1 MSKSFSMTLAVF
13 PLQLGLHNFNLKS
26 CSLMLNP
33 KAVDFLLRRKRKW
46 KQGRTKEDQQGF
58 TILGGC
64 SWGEKHIKEGRRRS
78 RFIGDRI
85 ESRLPFT
92 LKSFLFSSIS
102 FLFFSSYFLNS
113 FVWTLLILVLISILS
128 IRKEVDFQFSDLES
142 LCCNFYF
149 LVKDLFQL
157 HVLG

>member
-1 MSKSFSMTLAVF
+1 MMLEVF
-13 PLQLGLHNFNLKS
+13 PLQLGFHNFNLKS

-46 KQGRTKEDQQGF
+46 EQGRTKKDQQGF
-58 TILGGC
+58 TFLGRC
-64 SWGEKHIKEGRRRS
+64 SWREKHSKEGRRRS
-78 RFIGDRI
+78 RFISDRI
-85 ESRLPFT
+85 ESKLPFT

-102 FLFFSSYFLNS
+102 FLFFFFSRYFLNS

-128 IRKEVDFQFSDLES
+128 IRKRVDFQFSDLES
-142 LCCNFYF
+142 LCFNFYF
-149 LVKDLFQL
+149 LVKDLFEF

>member
-1 MSKSFSMTLAVF
+1 MSKSFFNTLVVF

-33 KAVDFLLRRKRKW
+33 KAADFLLRRKKKW

-64 SWGEKHIKEGRRRS
+64 SWGEKYSKEGRRRS

-92 LKSFLFSSIS
+92 LKSFSLLPSLFFS
-102 FLFFSSYFLNS
+102 FLFKLFYEFFCMNSLNFSSYFNFINKKRS
-113 FVWTLLILVLISILS
+113 W
-128 IRKEVDFQFSDLES
+128 FSVFRSGIFML
-142 LCCNFYF
+142 YF
-149 LVKDLFQL
+149 LFSC
-157 HVLG
+157 

>member
-1 MSKSFSMTLAVF
+1 MLAVF
-13 PLQLGLHNFNLKS
+13 PFQLGLHNFNFKS

-33 KAVDFLLRRKRKW
+33 KTADFLLRRKRKW

-58 TILGGC
+58 NILGGC
-64 SWGEKHIKEGRRRS
+64 SWGEKHKEGRRRS

-85 ESRLPFT
+85 ESRVPFT
-92 LKSFLFSSIS
+92 LKSFLFSSIFFLLFS
-102 FLFFSSYFLNS
+102 FQVIFKFFCINSFNFSSYFNS
-113 FVWTLLILVLISILS
+113 INKKRSW
-128 IRKEVDFQFSDLES
+128 FQFSDLES
-142 LCCNFYF
+142 LCFNFYF